1 VSTEPVLG
9 DHGLA
14 LAPDA
19 ADVEI
24 DVTRLRV
31 ALARLSRRLRR
42 HELAGLTPTQL
53 AALSTI
59 GKTGPMRLGDLAA
72 AEGIAPSTLTRLV
85 TALEESGYVRRGADP
100 SDARASTL
108 TITAH
113 GQDALER
120 IRTENTLM
128 LTASLE
134 LLTLEQR
141 SALAAA
147 LPVLEQLAEAQGG
160 QGAQGVPGAP
170 GGSGAGP
177 RPGPG
182 SGPSRPGV
190 VGSLP
195 GLAPPFSEQFRQFRQ
210 AAGQLVAFP
219 GHRGELLFQVDDA
232 ADGLQGDALVG
243 HRDDLL
249 DDPDLVAGVAS
260 LAARGPLRRDD
271 LQFVDAA
278 QERLLDREHLR
289 DLADGVQRRVLVFER

>member
-1 VSTEPVLG
+1 MEPVRR
-9 DHGLA
+9 LA
-14 LAPDA
+14 LASDA
-19 ADVEI
+19 QGPGDAEI

-85 TALEESGYVRRGADP
+85 TALEDSGYVRRTADP

-108 TITAH
+108 AITAH

-134 LLTLEQR
+134 LLTPEQR

-147 LPVLEQLAEAQGG
+147 LPVLEQLADAQG
-160 QGAQGVPGAP
+160 AA
-170 GGSGAGP
+170 GSRLSLLA
-177 RPGPG
+177 
-182 SGPSRPGV
+182 
-190 VGSLP
+190 GSL
-195 GLAPPFSEQFRQFRQ
+195 LAGS
-210 AAGQLVAFP
+210 L
-219 GHRGELLFQVDDA
+219 
-232 ADGLQGDALVG
+232 LVG
-243 HRDDLL
+243 
-249 DDPDLVAGVAS
+249 
-260 LAARGPLRRDD
+260 
-271 LQFVDAA
+271 
-278 QERLLDREHLR
+278 
-289 DLADGVQRRVLVFER
+289 